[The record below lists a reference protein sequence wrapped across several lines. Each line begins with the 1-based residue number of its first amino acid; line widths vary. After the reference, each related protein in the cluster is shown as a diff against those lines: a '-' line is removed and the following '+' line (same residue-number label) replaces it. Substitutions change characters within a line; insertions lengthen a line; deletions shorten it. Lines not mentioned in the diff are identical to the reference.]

1 MFSTCVVKVDFLI
14 IRPKFQVNEKILEA
28 HSGPSPT
35 SKKDLFA
42 KITALSKMFHF
53 YMFHWVLNAP
63 LKLLHNSFLFQF
75 SPLLFFRRLRTNYFF
90 CDIYIYIYIYINKV
104 TSWRTN
110 FYETYMMEFFL
121 RKYLVAF
128 SCQLFSQKSSIIDAW

>member
-90 CDIYIYIYIYINKV
+90 VIKV

-121 RKYLVAF
+121 RKYLAAF
-128 SCQLFSQKSSIIDAW
+128 SCQQFSQKSSIIDAW